1 MSKLTYGLSA
11 LLLVQ
16 LLVGEALYWNHQQ
29 KKHDAVDVQQALLIP
44 DADQID
50 KITIQEGGK
59 RLTLQ
64 KTGDHW
70 QLPDTQLPVDQAKM
84 DGLMTKFSTLNGGW
98 PVATTASSHERFEVA
113 ENKYQRHVILYQGET
128 SKAELYVGNSPGFR
142 KAHVRKAGS
151 DAVYAAQLNT
161 FELPTLA
168 DDWLDKTLLASKGV
182 KRIQGSDYVLEKQQE
197 NWSLVSPVNSELN
210 QQKAKDLVAAF
221 ESLRVT
227 GRIERAVDETN
238 SGTQTAVI
246 QITNDTNELSYSFI
260 QLGGNYVVK
269 RSDVDHYFSLAE
281 ADYQRITA
289 QTAAQLQAASP
300 PADEAQGVPADQG
313 TDAETGPASEL
324 DFKEN
329 APLPQ

>member
-16 LLVGEALYWNHQQ
+16 LLVAEALYWNHQQ
-29 KKHDAVDVQQALLIP
+29 KKHEAVDVQQALLIP

-59 RLTLQ
+59 RLILQ
-64 KTGDHW
+64 KTGDLW

-84 DGLMTKFSTLNGGW
+84 IGLMSKFSTLNGGW

-113 ENKYQRHVILYQGET
+113 EKKYQRHVILSQGET

-142 KAHVRKAGS
+142 KAHIRKAGS

-161 FELPTLA
+161 FELPVLA

-182 KRIQGSDYVLEKQQE
+182 KRIQGSDYVLEKKQE
-197 NWSLVSPVNSELN
+197 NWTLVSPVNGELN

-221 ESLRVT
+221 ENLRVI
-227 GRIERAVDETN
+227 GSIERKAEQTN
-238 SGTQTAVI
+238 AGISTIEI
-246 QITNDTNELSYSFI
+246 QVANDTNNLSYSFM
-260 QLGGNYVVK
+260 QLGEYYVVK
-269 RSDVDHYFSLAE
+269 RSDLDHYFSLVE

-289 QTAAQLQAASP
+289 LTAAQLQAASLP
-300 PADEAQGVPADQG
+300 ENETQGVSADQS
-313 TDAETGPASEL
+313 AEVDTSSASEL

-329 APLPQ
+329 TPLP